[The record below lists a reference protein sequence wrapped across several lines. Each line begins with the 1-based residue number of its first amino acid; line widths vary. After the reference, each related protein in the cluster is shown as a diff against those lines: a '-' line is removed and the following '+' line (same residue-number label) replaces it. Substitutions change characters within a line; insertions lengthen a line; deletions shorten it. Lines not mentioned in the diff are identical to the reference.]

1 MKAFAQ
7 AMLAQMQRKMVEIS
21 SNPHPTTMLIKGFG
35 YESDHTKF
43 IRELKEKKPHL
54 EEDQRKGRA
63 LLWDKA
69 PINLDETARAAE
81 ANVPHKAYPYQTK
94 V

>member
-1 MKAFAQ
+1 M
-7 AMLAQMQRKMVEIS
+7 
-21 SNPHPTTMLIKGFG
+21 

-43 IRELKEKKPHL
+43 IKDLKAKTPGMDER
-54 EEDQRKGRA
+54 QQQGRS

-69 PINLDETARAAE
+69 PTSLEEQRRQAE
-81 ANVPHKAYPYQTK
+81 SRIRQQAYVYQSK

>member
-1 MKAFAQ
+1 MFARAAPTVAAPVFLVSQ
-7 AMLAQMQRKMVEIS
+7 AKR
-21 SNPHPTTMLIKGFG
+21 TMSLFKKHVN

-43 IRELKEKKPHL
+43 IKELKEKTPGMDERQL
-54 EEDQRKGRA
+54 AGRS

-69 PINLDETARAAE
+69 PLSLDEQRRIAE
-81 ANVPHKAYPYQTK
+81 SRLRQNAYPYQSK

>member
-1 MKAFAQ
+1 MGLFTKHT
-7 AMLAQMQRKMVEIS
+7 
-21 SNPHPTTMLIKGFG
+21 N

-43 IRELKEKKPHL
+43 IKDLKEKTPGMD
-54 EEDQRKGRA
+54 ERQVEGRS

-69 PINLDETARAAE
+69 PLSLEEQRRAAE
-81 ANVPHKAYPYQTK
+81 SRLRQNAYPYQTK

>member
-1 MKAFAQ
+1 MKLSKQ
-7 AMLAQMQRKMVEIS
+7 HSL
-21 SNPHPTTMLIKGFG
+21 

-43 IRELKEKKPHL
+43 IKELKASNPNME
-54 EEDQRKGRA
+54 QGQQAGRS

-69 PINLDETARAAE
+69 PLTLDEQAR
-81 ANVPHKAYPYQTK
+81 HKDSRVRQQAYVYQNK

>member
-1 MKAFAQ
+1 M
-7 AMLAQMQRKMVEIS
+7 
-21 SNPHPTTMLIKGFG
+21 

-43 IRELKEKKPHL
+43 IKELKAKTPGMDER
-54 EEDQRKGRA
+54 QQAGRA

-69 PINLDETARAAE
+69 PITLEEQRRIAE
-81 ANVPHKAYPYQTK
+81 SRIRQQAYPYQTK

>member
-1 MKAFAQ
+1 MGLFNKH
-7 AMLAQMQRKMVEIS
+7 
-21 SNPHPTTMLIKGFG
+21 SN

-43 IRELKEKKPHL
+43 IKELKEKTPGM
-54 EEDQRKGRA
+54 EERQVEGRN

-69 PINLDETARAAE
+69 PVSLDEQRRIAE
-81 ANVPHKAYPYQTK
+81 SRIRQQAYVYQNK